1 MGEATEEVRRFSEL
15 EVLVLKRR
23 CTGAS
28 YKRVVPLTVSGRSRS
43 GFEDSVS
50 GEGEIVGGKRA
61 KPDIG
66 RDCVL
71 RDLIATEIRSKAS
84 ELHTPIFLIQ
94 FHNLEKVKNN
104 WIKVNWIGIRLKRE
118 ACVQWEGR
126 RCNDA
131 RFRRRE
137 CDGGEKGF
145 RREGESRWRWR
156 QGDPLCIRGGAER
169 WKDGRSD
176 LGMFPRRSHLLGEV
190 ADSASSLSL
199 MPSNSLSF
207 LCRFYRYFTI
217 FQFSQYFKHL
227 LCTHRTFSSIL
238 LYFETLLW
246 RAW

>member
-1 MGEATEEVRRFSEL
+1 MRELLGEGESSDERLQMGEATEEVRRFSEL

-104 WIKVNWIGIRLKRE
+104 
-118 ACVQWEGR
+118 
-126 RCNDA
+126 
-131 RFRRRE
+131 
-137 CDGGEKGF
+137 
-145 RREGESRWRWR
+145 
-156 QGDPLCIRGGAER
+156 
-169 WKDGRSD
+169 
-176 LGMFPRRSHLLGEV
+176 
-190 ADSASSLSL
+190 
-199 MPSNSLSF
+199 
-207 LCRFYRYFTI
+207 
-217 FQFSQYFKHL
+217 
-227 LCTHRTFSSIL
+227 
-238 LYFETLLW
+238 
-246 RAW
+246 